1 MLLMFVYYQ
10 TRTSVLGGGGETE
23 RKSLHVDAQEIFVEE
38 IDKFA
43 YAD

>member
-10 TRTSVLGGGGETE
+10 TRTSVLGGGETE